1 MSLDPRLS
9 AILACPKD
17 HGFLYDLG
25 DALYNPRLRLRY
37 PVRDGIPVML
47 INEASELDDSA
58 HAAVMAQVERDRSP
72 KTLNAA

>member
-25 DALYNPRLRLRY
+25 ESLYNPRLHLSY

-47 INEASELDDSA
+47 ISEADELSEAEHEAL
-58 HAAVMAQVERDRSP
+58 MARIERDDIP
-72 KTLNAA
+72 KTLSVG